1 MGLKLKPFFTQFCG
15 CILGFLGLFQL
26 WAFTPTEPITP
37 KKKTSKTHKT
47 HQFIVPAV
55 AVDDSYSLDADN
67 LLLFNPTL
75 NDTLNGRFISLAI
88 MSAPKHGSI
97 GFSAV
102 DTLIYK
108 PNPGYCG
115 NDTLFYG
122 LANETYT
129 YDTAM
134 VIVTVKCGVTPTDKA
149 PALADDAFL
158 VYKNVPT
165 NLTILEND
173 TLYNDLV
180 SPLSIVQSPAHGTA
194 LVSINSII
202 YTSETDFCAGFDTLK
217 YAICNASGCDTATVI
232 VQVLCAP
239 DNTNAN
245 QPIALDDRIAMKRNA
260 FHVFRPTLNDTL
272 KGTLSGV
279 SIVKNSKYGALGF
292 VGLDTLVYMPQ
303 MGYCGKDTVSYRV
316 CNTLFLCDT
325 ATIFIDIDCTQD
337 TVALTQASDAVDDAA
352 TTLENQP
359 VLIPVLS
366 NDNLIGIMNT
376 PLSIVGFP
384 SNGTAVISLNDVNYT
399 PNNGFCGGSDTLS
412 YRICN
417 GFGCDTAQVIVQVNC
432 DLNPRVDDPIA
443 RNDYVLTDRNKNVE
457 FYPTKNDTINGT
469 LLAVGLVLTPKHG
482 SLNLIGKDTLVYKPD
497 LNYCGTD
504 TLEYRICRPDLKC
517 DTAFVFFNIN
527 CTAEGENPDAKQDEV
542 TTLKNQSTKVYVLK
556 NDAQNGDLTRPL
568 SISTQPKH
576 GTVQVTAENDIL
588 YTPTPDFC
596 GEKDSFSYEICNVNG
611 CDIALV
617 IVDVLCESPNQPIA
631 ANDAALIFNGK
642 KVEINVLANDTLNGF
657 LDSIIILTQP
667 KNAIATI
674 QNNNIFY
681 TSDPVFCNG
690 YDTLSYKICT
700 VGGCDTANLVVFV
713 LCDTIKN
720 LTPLAQND
728 TIEILQGRSI
738 SINALQNDS
747 LFNEP
752 LNNLTL
758 VKIPQHG
765 TVSVDVAKNIVYKP
779 RLAFC
784 GETDTLTYSICTS
797 YGCDTATIVIN
808 VKCDTV
814 MNQPPVANTDIAFT
828 RRNVGI
834 MIPILANDTI
844 LEADT
849 IRIIRF
855 AKRGTAS
862 VDASTKQ
869 LFYQPNTT
877 FCGGFDSLVYEICN
891 FRGCDTGLV
900 VIAVAC
906 DTVGKIMPIANFDT
920 ARVEI
925 NSSVLIPI
933 LKNDSLNNYILLEM
947 SVQPKHGIVSFK
959 DNNSAYYVPI
969 SEFWGRDSFTYIICN
984 LSGCDTAMVYVMV
997 HNGKNLVVYNA
1008 FSPNGDGMNDE
1019 LIIRGIEN
1027 YPNNEVIIYSR
1038 WGNEIFKRK
1047 GYKNDEGWRGDWNG
1061 QIVMDGTY
1069 FYLIFLN
1076 DEKKQVKSGYIQV
1089 HR

>member
-1 MGLKLKPFFTQFCG
+1 MGLKLKPLFTQLSL
-15 CILGFLGLFQL
+15 CILGVFGLL
-26 WAFTPTEPITP
+26 HIWAFTTPEPITP
-37 KKKTSKTHKT
+37 QKQASDLAKTH
-47 HQFIVPAV
+47 HFIVPAV
-55 AVDDSYSLDADN
+55 AVDDAYSLDADN

-122 LANETYT
+122 LSNETYT

-134 VIVTVKCGVTPTDKA
+134 VIVTVRCGVKPTEKA

-158 VYKNVPT
+158 VYKNVST

-173 TLYNDLV
+173 TLNNDLV
-180 SPLSIVQSPAHGTA
+180 SPLSIVQLPTHGTA
-194 LVSINSII
+194 LVSINSLI
-202 YTSETDFCAGFDTLK
+202 YASEPDFCEGFDTLR

-232 VQVLCAP
+232 IQILCAP

-245 QPIALDDRIAMKRNA
+245 LPIALDDKIFMKRNA

-279 SIVKNSKYGALGF
+279 SIVKNSKFGALGF

-325 ATIFIDIDCTQD
+325 ATIFMDIECTQD
-337 TVALTQASDAVDDAA
+337 IETLTQASDAVDDAA

-359 VLIPVLS
+359 VSISVLT

-376 PLSIVGFP
+376 PLSIVSYP
-384 SNGTAVISLNDVNYT
+384 SNGMAIISHNDVNYT
-399 PNNGFCGGSDTLS
+399 PNTGFCGGADTIS

-417 GFGCDTAQVIVQVNC
+417 GFGCDTALVIVQVNC
-432 DLNPRVDDPIA
+432 DLNPRVDAPIA
-443 RNDYVLTDRNKNVE
+443 KNDYISTDRNNPVE

-469 LLAVGLVLTPKHG
+469 LLALGFVLTPKHG
-482 SLNLIGKDTLVYKPD
+482 TLNLIGKDTLVYKPD

-517 DTAFVFFNIN
+517 DTAFIFFNIN
-527 CTAEGENPDAKQDEV
+527 CTPVGEKSDAKQDV
-542 TTLKNQSTKVYVLK
+542 ATTLKNQSTKIYVLI
-556 NDAQNGDLTRPL
+556 NDALNGTLTLPL
-568 SISTQPKH
+568 SISTQPKY
-576 GTVQVTAENDIL
+576 GTVQVTTENDIL

-596 GEKDSFSYEICNVNG
+596 GKKDSFSYEICNING
-611 CDIALV
+611 CDTALV
-617 IVDVLCESPNQPIA
+617 IVDILCESPNQPIA
-631 ANDAALIFNGK
+631 TNDAALIFNGK
-642 KVEINVLANDTLNGF
+642 KIEINVLANDTLNSF
-657 LDSIIILTQP
+657 LDSITILTQP
-667 KNAIATI
+667 KNALATI
-674 QNNNIFY
+674 QNNNIIY
-681 TSDPVFCNG
+681 NADPLFCNG
-690 YDTLSYKICT
+690 YDTLTYEICT
-700 VGGCDTANLVVFV
+700 IGGCDTAILVAFV
-713 LCDTIKN
+713 LCDTVKN
-720 LTPLAQND
+720 LAPIAQND
-728 TIEILQGRSI
+728 TLEMFQGRSLT
-738 SINALQNDS
+738 INALQNDS

-752 LNNLTL
+752 VINVTL
-758 VKIPQHG
+758 VNIPQQG
-765 TVSVDVAKNIVYKP
+765 TVSVDNTKNIVYKP

-784 GETDTLTYSICTS
+784 NEMETLTYSICTS
-797 YGCDTATIVIN
+797 SGCDTATVAIKVI
-808 VKCDTV
+808 CDTV
-814 MNQPPVANTDIAFT
+814 INQPPVANADIAFT
-828 RRNVGI
+828 LKNVGV
-834 MIPILANDTI
+834 MIPILANDSV
-844 LEADT
+844 LAADT

-855 AKRGTAS
+855 AKHGMVS
-862 VDASTKQ
+862 VDTTSKQ
-869 LFYQPNTT
+869 LFYQSNST

-891 FRGCDTGLV
+891 FKGCDTGLV

-906 DTVGKIMPIANFDT
+906 DTVAKKAPIANFDT

-933 LKNDSLNNYILLEM
+933 LKNDSLNNHILLET

-969 SEFWGRDSFTYIICN
+969 SEFWGRDSFIYIICN
-984 LSGCDTAMVYVMV
+984 LSGCDTAMVHVMV

-1008 FSPNGDGMNDE
+1008 FSPNGDGMNDD

-1027 YPNNEVIIYSR
+1027 YPNNEVLIYNR

-1076 DEKKQVKSGYIQV
+1076 DEKKQVKTGYIQV